1 MPRRSCQH
9 LIPMVLKLSDK
20 GEEQKYRYI
29 QYVPHLGTD
38 TASPEEWEETVKA
51 WDGQVMRRQEGRKRG
66 KISSEVKK
74 TEFNDKAGSR

>member
-38 TASPEEWEETVKA
+38 AASPEEWEETVK
-51 WDGQVMRRQEGRKRG
+51 V
-66 KISSEVKK
+66 
-74 TEFNDKAGSR
+74 

>member
-1 MPRRSCQH
+1 
-9 LIPMVLKLSDK
+9 MVLKLSDK

-38 TASPEEWEETVKA
+38 AASPEEWEETVKA
-51 WDGQVMRRQEGRKRG
+51 WDGQEGCKKG

-74 TEFNDKAGSR
+74 TEFNDKSGSRWVKRSGEKREGEKERK